1 MPSFRESLAA
11 ILSASLIA
19 APVWSAPSD
28 ALGTVVAAERAHVSD
43 TAVSPG
49 ATVFPGDR
57 LNTEAGGSLQL
68 RTTSSRVFLSESSS
82 ATLAEA
88 GGTPQITLLSGTTV
102 FSTATIKGLELLVKE
117 AHIRPVADGPTIAQ
131 IKIAGPKELLV
142 TTRRGGLVFSLDG
155 DAAVIP
161 EGNSYRV
168 ILDPPGTAEPQGP
181 RGVGAPGYGKPPHKA
196 GRNRFAILVVGVV
209 VGVVTGFVLDEVLES
224 PDRP

>member
-1 MPSFRESLAA
+1 MPGLRVFLVA
-11 ILSASLIA
+11 ILCVSLIA
-19 APVWSAPSD
+19 APVWSAPTN
-28 ALGTVVAAERAHVSD
+28 ALGTVVAAERAHLSD

-142 TTRRGGLVFSLDG
+142 TTRRGALVFSLDG
-155 DAAVIP
+155 DSAVIP
-161 EGNSYRV
+161 EGNSYHV
-168 ILDPPGTAEPQGP
+168 ILDPPDTAEPQGP
-181 RGVGAPGYGKPPHKA
+181 LGVGAPGSGKPPHKA
-196 GRNRFAILVVGVV
+196 GRNRFSIIVVGAVVGVATWIAV
-209 VGVVTGFVLDEVLES
+209 HEALES
-224 PDRP
+224 SDRP